1 MNRSKQPSMT
11 ALALCVAAVICM
23 AQVAIPAGAED
34 ITSEKTLKPLAG
46 ISFGVGSKR
55 VAGYFVADAQVCNL
69 TLMMGDSMESD
80 EVPTSTPTRIQQKI
94 APNNTARVDTAEG
107 QSLEFSCKSGA
118 TAMTVRTLTAV
129 AAYKAK

>member
-1 MNRSKQPSMT
+1 MTRSKQPSMT

-55 VAGYFVADAQVCNL
+55 WQVI
-69 TLMMGDSMESD
+69 SS
-80 EVPTSTPTRIQQKI
+80 PTHR
-94 APNNTARVDTAEG
+94 
-107 QSLEFSCKSGA
+107 CA
-118 TAMTVRTLTAV
+118 T
-129 AAYKAK
+129 